1 MSKESI
7 LITGVSGFIGYTLT
21 QELLHQGRRIVGYDL
36 LNTGQQH
43 KNYHSVVGDLNDIH
57 RIHSIFNQFP
67 ISSIVHCGAISGP
80 MLALDNPYHILQI
93 NLMGTANLLE
103 AARVHGVERFIYCS
117 SGSAYG
123 RTHPGVIDEQTPLFP
138 NDVYGATKASG
149 EHLVQAYSDQHGLD
163 GVSLRICWVYGPRRR
178 TDCVIRQMIV
188 DALNKRPTILD
199 WGQNDYRQY
208 IYIEDAVAALTATLD
223 HPRLPRPVYN
233 ISGEAGYVSIAQV
246 AEAVRSVLPE
256 AHIQL
261 GSGPDTND
269 APRGAFD
276 ISAARL
282 DLGFAP
288 KYSLLEGIRAYTD
301 WLRKQMTAN

>member
-1 MSKESI
+1 MKAYI
-7 LITGVSGFIGYTLT
+7 LVTGSAGFIGYTLT
-21 QELLHQGRRIVGYDL
+21 EKLLQQGNSVLGYDL
-36 LNTGQQH
+36 VKSDHQH
-43 KNYHSVVGDLNDIH
+43 ANYQFVVGDLTDSH
-57 RIHSIFNQFP
+57 RINSIFKQYP
-67 ISSIVHCGAISGP
+67 IASIIHCGAISGP
-80 MLALDNPYHILQI
+80 MLALDNPYSILEI

-149 EHLVQAYSDQHGLD
+149 EHLVQAYSEQHALD
-163 GVSLRICWVYGPRRR
+163 GVSLRIPWVYGPRRR

-188 DALNKRPTILD
+188 DALHKRPTILD

-208 IYIEDAVAALTATLD
+208 IYIEDAVAALIAALN

-233 ISGEAGYVSIAQV
+233 VSGEAGYVSIAQV

-261 GSGPDTND
+261 GPGVDTND
-269 APRGAFD
+269 APHGPFD
-276 ISAARL
+276 ISAAKQ

-288 KYSLLEGIRAYTD
+288 KFALVEGISAYAD
-301 WLRKQMTAN
+301 WLRDQSAPD